1 VVDRPERSGRPHPGR
16 SHFARSWNRI
26 RTSIPYLLGVA
37 VLVAALVGYAID
49 SALSGPSTATKT
61 SRTLHYAPNVRGSVA
76 DAAGLGFDL
85 FDVHGST
92 SHPAVVNRAVDS
104 LPPGEKALVWVGNLD
119 NAPPGSPCP
128 APGFTNGQFRAQV
141 DALRRNPRVY
151 GYYVADEPHP
161 TVCPRAAAD
170 IKARADYIHAEAP
183 GQSAF
188 IVVAG
193 GSICGADPGCEYR
206 ALQPSRTHVD
216 LVGLDPYPCHYD
228 SEGDPVPCDDS
239 MIAARVLA
247 ATANGIPSGS
257 IVPVFQAF
265 GQARRTDG
273 KSVYYRMPSAGE
285 LAFMLSVWHSL
296 VPAPAF
302 DYFYTFGVQCNVT
315 SCPAPQ
321 AIIDSPELRGVV
333 RSHNER

>member
-1 VVDRPERSGRPHPGR
+1 
-16 SHFARSWNRI
+16 
-26 RTSIPYLLGVA
+26 
-37 VLVAALVGYAID
+37 VAALVGYAIY
-49 SALSGPSTATKT
+49 SARSAPPTATRT
-61 SRTLHYAPNVRGSVA
+61 SRTLHYAPNVQGNVA
-76 DAAGLGFDL
+76 HAVGLGFDL
-85 FDVHGST
+85 IDVDGST
-92 SHPAVVNRAVDS
+92 SDPTDVNRAVDS
-104 LPPGEKALVWVGNLD
+104 LPRRAKALVWVGNLD
-119 NAPPGSPCP
+119 NAPSGSRCP
-128 APGFTNGQFRAQV
+128 APGFTAGQFRAQV
-141 DALRRNPRVY
+141 EALRSNPRVY

-170 IKARADYIHAEAP
+170 IRARADFIHAEAP
-183 GQSAF
+183 GQKAF

-193 GSICGADPGCEYR
+193 GSICGTDPGCEFR

-228 SEGDPVPCDDS
+228 TRGDAVPCDDS
-239 MIAARVLA
+239 MIAARVEA
-247 ATANGIPSGS
+247 ATANGISSNS

-285 LAFMLSVWHSL
+285 LSSMLSTWHSL
-296 VPAPAF
+296 VPDPAF
-302 DYFYTFGVQCNVT
+302 DYFYTFGVQCSAR

-321 AIIDSPELRGVV
+321 AIVDTPEIRGVV

>member
-1 VVDRPERSGRPHPGR
+1 M
-16 SHFARSWNRI
+16 
-26 RTSIPYLLGVA
+26 
-37 VLVAALVGYAID
+37 AALVGYAIY
-49 SALSGPSTATKT
+49 SALSGPSTATRT
-61 SRTLHYAPNVRGSVA
+61 SRTLHYAPNVRGHVA

-85 FDVHGST
+85 FDVDGST
-92 SHPAVVNRAVDS
+92 SHPAAVNRAVDS
-104 LPPGEKALVWVGNLD
+104 LPGGAKALVWVGNLD
-119 NAPPGSPCP
+119 NAPSGSRCP
-128 APGFTNGQFRAQV
+128 APGFSNGQFRAQV

-170 IKARADYIHAEAP
+170 IKARADFIHGEAP
-183 GQSAF
+183 GQRAF

-193 GSICGADPGCEYR
+193 GSICDTDPGCEYR

-228 SEGDPVPCDDS
+228 TRGGAVPCDDS
-239 MIAARVLA
+239 TIAARVEA
-247 ATANGIPSGS
+247 ATANGIRSSS

-265 GQARRTDG
+265 GQARRIDG

-285 LAFMLSVWHSL
+285 LASMLSAWHSL
-296 VPAPAF
+296 VPDPAF
-302 DYFYTFGVQCNVT
+302 DYFYTFGVQCSVS

-321 AIIDSPELRGVV
+321 AIIDTPEIRGVV
-333 RSHNER
+333 RLHNEG